1 MSKNSVQR
9 FREIVRTLAYHGFG
23 YIVDSKIKNDNK
35 APANLRKAFE
45 ELGPTFVKIG
55 QILSTRPDLLPT
67 EYIEEL
73 SKLQD
78 NVQGESF
85 YNINKVFYS
94 EFNKSI
100 EEVFKSFDEVP
111 LASASIA
118 QVHKAVLKSGREVIV
133 KIQRPEI
140 AEKMELDISILQ
152 KITKLTKVGF
162 VDALIDPK
170 EALDELRIATELELD
185 FKNEAKNID
194 KFRLLNK
201 NIAPVYAPYI
211 VHNLSTK
218 KVITMEKIN
227 GFKIN
232 NIKTLINEG
241 YDPEDVGRKLAL
253 SFFKQVF
260 EDGFFH
266 VDPHPGNLL
275 IQDGKI
281 CYIDF
286 GLVGSLSNSFKNAL
300 NDMLLAMA
308 YRDINKLI
316 SVLMAIGIKK
326 GYVNRNKL
334 FEDIDYLMDSYL
346 STSLNNIQVSALLQD
361 IFDTAKHNNIRLPRD
376 FTLLMRGM
384 VIIEGVVTK
393 LAPDLQILDIIIPY
407 VKSNNK
413 FSILNNID
421 FDETLIR
428 LISFTKDT
436 SRLPTK
442 IIELTDSVIQGRA
455 KVQLEHK
462 DLSKNVSEIN
472 RMVNRM
478 ILALVIS
485 SMIIASS
492 LILNTNIGPKYQSI
506 SIIGLTGYGI
516 AAFMAFWLLISIIR
530 SRKI

>member
-1 MSKNSVQR
+1 
-9 FREIVRTLAYHGFG
+9 
-23 YIVDSKIKNDNK
+23 
-35 APANLRKAFE
+35 
-45 ELGPTFVKIG
+45 
-55 QILSTRPDLLPT
+55 
-67 EYIEEL
+67 
-73 SKLQD
+73 
-78 NVQGESF
+78 
-85 YNINKVFYS
+85 
-94 EFNKSI
+94 
-100 EEVFKSFDEVP
+100 
-111 LASASIA
+111 
-118 QVHKAVLKSGREVIV
+118 
-133 KIQRPEI
+133 
-140 AEKMELDISILQ
+140 ME
-152 KITKLTKVGF
+152 
-162 VDALIDPK
+162 
-170 EALDELRIATELELD
+170 R
-185 FKNEAKNID
+185 
-194 KFRLLNK
+194 
-201 NIAPVYAPYI
+201 
-211 VHNLSTK
+211 
-218 KVITMEKIN
+218 IN

-232 NIKTLINEG
+232 NIKTLTDEG

-286 GLVGSLSNSFKNAL
+286 GLVGSLSTSFKNAL

-384 VIIEGVVTK
+384 VIIEGVVAK

-442 IIELTDSVIQGRA
+442 IIELTDSIIQGRA